1 MNLFS
6 PQPTPYDLK
15 FRLFGFP
22 IRITPWF
29 WAVSAIMGAN
39 LGDARSIIIWIAAVF
54 LGILVHELG
63 HAFAMRYY
71 GFQPNIT
78 FHAMGGLT
86 SYNSQYQINRRYL
99 SNWDHAFIDA
109 AGPLAGFALLGV
121 IAIGLLLIGVN
132 PLGFL
137 FDINSLDDQQK
148 LSIVS
153 FLSGPVQIFLKL
165 EMFICLFWGI
175 LNLMPVY
182 PLDGGQISRE
192 ICTALNPRT
201 GIATSLKL
209 SFITA
214 LILAGVAIL
223 WLNSWFMAAFF
234 GMFAYSSWQAMNS
247 PYY

>member
-29 WAVSAIMGAN
+29 WVVAALLGAN
-39 LGDARSIIIWIAAVF
+39 GKPQTMILWVAAVF

-63 HAFAMRYY
+63 HAFAMRHY
-71 GFQPNIT
+71 GFQPEIT

-86 SYNSQYQINRRYL
+86 SYNPGYQINHRYL
-99 SNWDHAFIDA
+99 SNWEHIIIDA
-109 AGPLAGFALLGV
+109 AGPLAGFALFGV
-121 IAIGLLLIGVN
+121 IAALLVYIGVN

-137 FDINSLDDQQK
+137 FDINNLDEQQIN
-148 LSIVS
+148 SIVT
-153 FLSGPVQIFLKL
+153 FLSGPVQIFLRL
-165 EMFICLFWGI
+165 EMYICLFWGI

-182 PLDGGQISRE
+182 PLDGGQIARE

-201 GIATSLKL
+201 GIATSFQI
-209 SFITA
+209 SFIA
-214 LILAGVAIL
+214 SLILAGIALIYNQ
-223 WLNSWFMAAFF
+223 WYMAAFF
-234 GMFAYSSWQAMNS
+234 GMFAYSSWQAMNN
-247 PYY
+247 

>member
-1 MNLFS
+1 MDFLSS
-6 PQPTPYDLK
+6 PPTPYDLK

-22 IRITPWF
+22 IRISPWF
-29 WAVSAIMGAN
+29 WVVAAIMGAN
-39 LGDARSIIIWIAAVF
+39 GNAQRMLIWIIAVF
-54 LGILVHELG
+54 IGILVHELG

-71 GFQPNIT
+71 GFQPVIT
-78 FHAMGGLT
+78 FYSMGGLT
-86 SYNSQYQINRRYL
+86 SSNSQNPINRRYL
-99 SNWDHAFIDA
+99 SNWEHVIIDA
-109 AGPLAGFALLGV
+109 AGPLAGFALFGI
-121 IAIGLLLIGVN
+121 IAAILSFICVN
-132 PLGFL
+132 PISFMFGSIDRQQIGSL
-137 FDINSLDDQQK
+137 FK
-148 LSIVS
+148 
-153 FLSGPVQIFLKL
+153 FLSSPVIIFFLM
-165 EMFICLFWGI
+165 EMHICLFWGI
-175 LNLMPVY
+175 LNLMPVF
-182 PLDGGQISRE
+182 PLDGGQIARE